1 MLKRFEIQVLGGS
14 EHPIEELIS
23 QIGEGRVWNESSEFA
38 CKKTL
43 GVLNHPRNSLDL
55 FLG

>member
-1 MLKRFEIQVLGGS
+1 MLKRLEIQVLGGS

-23 QIGEGRVWNESSEFA
+23 HIEEGRVWNVSEFA
-38 CKKTL
+38 GKKTL